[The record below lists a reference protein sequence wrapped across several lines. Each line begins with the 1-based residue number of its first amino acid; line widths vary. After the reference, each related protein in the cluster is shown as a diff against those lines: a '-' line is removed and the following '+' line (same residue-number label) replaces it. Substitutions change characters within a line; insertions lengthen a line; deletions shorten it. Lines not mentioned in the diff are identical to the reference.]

1 MTHTHTLLGRLD
13 ADHTHLLDSPA
24 AGAALTRWQLEDP
37 ALASYE
43 TWAQV
48 QAAAH
53 DRTDPATADRILAA
67 LARRAPADPL
77 AARLLLGLLLPGVK
91 ALAGRLWWLPDPEE
105 RAAAAVAAVFERIRT
120 YPYERRPARIAAN
133 VLADARQQLTRA
145 ARGQHAGGVQVALD
159 DVDGAQL
166 PAVAAGPDPSAGEEL
181 LGLLHWAAAA
191 GVLTVEQARLIG
203 ASRLADVPWEV
214 LGAQAGLGAHSLRR
228 RRQRAER
235 ALALAVTGPA
245 TVIAVPA
252 RPARLAR
259 SA

>member
-1 MTHTHTLLGRLD
+1 MSHTLFAQLDVDHARLL
-13 ADHTHLLDSPA
+13 ATSA
-24 AGAALTRWQLEDP
+24 AGAALAAWQAEDA
-37 ALASYE
+37 ALAPYAS
-43 TWAQV
+43 WADV

-53 DRTDPATADRILAA
+53 DRGDPATADRILAA
-67 LARRAPADPL
+67 LARRAPGDQL

-91 ALAGRLWWLPDPEE
+91 ALAARLWWLVDLED
-105 RAAAAVAAVFERIRT
+105 RVAAAVAAVFERIRT

-145 ARGQHAGGVQVALD
+145 ARGQLAGVDQVALD
-159 DVDGAQL
+159 EVAGAQL
-166 PAVAAGPDPSAGEEL
+166 PAVEAAPTAGEEL
-181 LGLLHWAAAA
+181 LALLRWATSTGA
-191 GVLTVEQARLIG
+191 LTAEQARLIG
-203 ASRLADVPWEV
+203 ASRLADVPSEV
-214 LGAQAGLGAHSLRR
+214 LGEQVGLGAHSLRR

-245 TVIAVPA
+245 AVAATPA